1 MLWEHSGGSC
11 VRGRTWRRHCG
22 RRWEQGAPDKKGA
35 GEERRESAVRSRN
48 AVHWFGNVLVRISKL
63 EQRISV

>member
-1 MLWEHSGGSC
+1 MLWEHSGGNC

-22 RRWEQGAPDKKGA
+22 QRWEQGAPDKGA
-35 GEERRESAVRSRN
+35 GEERRESAVLSKN